1 MAYSN
6 QGYSNTGYLKV
17 DRYLE
22 TEIFSADPVKL
33 VCMLYR
39 GAIEATVAARR
50 HLKAGEIRERSR
62 EIMRVS
68 AILRELTESLDPHY
82 EEISLPLRDLYS
94 YMQKQLLA
102 ANAQQI
108 DAPLAEVEQLLSTL
122 LEGWKSAIP
131 AAHPVSPE
139 AYQSVSCTY

>member
-39 GAIEATVAARR
+39 GAIEATVVARR

-108 DAPLAEVEQLLSTL
+108 DAPLAEVEELLSTL

-131 AAHPVSPE
+131 AALPVSPE